1 MYGPTTPTCTPS
13 PTVTATTRAVATELA
28 DGARGLTGTAA
39 VQADV
44 ADWRVVAL
52 LVAAALVL
60 LPAVASAAPSG
71 QAPVVAGKVVA
82 PGVFGVPYAD
92 VSTVAFPSTPPIG
105 PTPIQDGDMIYD
117 TQVSVEI
124 VDALPSAISLPVSVE
139 IWTTGT
145 VTVYEPRGSGNNT
158 TVVPETVPAR
168 LDPTWSNATISALG
182 DSSGTVSVTLA
193 DVSTEHPMEISVGS
207 ASWSVGYLTAATS
220 VVSQVYTGSGLWGFI
235 VAFSVETFVA
245 VGISLVVARRLAE
258 RVHSVPRVR
267 PIWPLLWIG
276 VPVVGFAL
284 LYVPVNQAIAGL
296 SPFVAPIPVAIAALP
311 YFARTFSR
319 RHMARL
325 HGLEMRSLG
334 DVRSSEAVVDVV
346 DSEQG
351 LRCAPRTWAEVVWT
365 LLGVP
370 LPEVQGEEVDVLG
383 HSARVPP
390 SGMTVSRLLPGT
402 EYRPD
407 ADREYWVDATRP
419 VSLQHHRLRWT
430 REEQVERTISGP
442 DGQTRTE
449 SRAKRRISPHIERG
463 YLRAK
468 FPPTQPV
475 LKVLSGVRQAED
487 LAHENETLHLAVAE
501 MRGTI
506 WSRIRSG
513 RLRSVAA
520 MEASY
525 RSHGEP
531 RTEDELRRLVDRGA
545 RSGGKGANG
554 ASEAEKGPGNQT

>member
-1 MYGPTTPTCTPS
+1 M
-13 PTVTATTRAVATELA
+13 
-28 DGARGLTGTAA
+28 
-39 VQADV
+39 
-44 ADWRVVAL
+44 ADWRISVL
-52 LVAAALVL
+52 LVAVALVL

-92 VSTVAFPSTPPIG
+92 VSTLTFPSAPPIG
-105 PTPIQDGDMIYD
+105 PTPIVDGDMIYD

-124 VDALPSAISLPVSVE
+124 VNALPSSISLPVSVE
-139 IWTTGT
+139 IWTPGT
-145 VTVYEPRGSGNNT
+145 VTKYEPRGNGNNT
-158 TVVPETVPAR
+158 TLVPETVPAR
-168 LDPTWSNATISALG
+168 LDPTWANATVSALG
-182 DSSGTVSVTLA
+182 DSSGVVSVPLV

-220 VVSQVYTGSGLWGFI
+220 VVSEVYTGSGLWGFI

-245 VGISLVVARRLAE
+245 VGISLLAARRLAE

-276 VPVVGFAL
+276 IPVVGFGL
-284 LYVPVNQAIAGL
+284 LYVPVNQVLAGL

-311 YFARTFSR
+311 YFARVFSR

-325 HGLEMRSLG
+325 HGLEMRSLE
-334 DVRSSEAVVDVV
+334 DVRSSEAIVDVV

-370 LPEVQGEEVDVLG
+370 LPEIQGEDVDVLG
-383 HSARVPP
+383 HTARVPP
-390 SGMTVSRLLPGT
+390 SGMTVSRLLPGA
-402 EYRPD
+402 EYRPE
-407 ADREYWVDATRP
+407 ADREYWVDATHP
-419 VSLQHHRLRWT
+419 LSLQHHRFRWT
-430 REEQVERTISGP
+430 REEQIERTVSGP
-442 DGQTRTE
+442 DGQSRTE

-468 FPPTQPV
+468 FPPTRPV

-520 MEASY
+520 MEATY

-531 RTEDELRRLVDRGA
+531 RTEDELRRLVDRG
-545 RSGGKGANG
+545 RNGGKGANG
-554 ASEAEKGPGNQT
+554 ASETEKGPSDQA